1 MDRDQF
7 LRNVVDRK
15 YGVYMVNGVQQLLKA
30 TIVWECGNRLGGD
43 GICSLS

>member
-15 YGVYMVNGVQQLLKA
+15 YGVYVVNGVQLVEGYYGVG
-30 TIVWECGNRLGGD
+30 VWKYIRGR
-43 GICSLS
+43 